1 MDIDPPT
8 GYEKTKKQQN
18 DKKTKIHPLAVVGIT
33 DHFTRVSMGGTPMPT
48 NAPAV
53 GLLFGHCH
61 QGQTSTVSIMD
72 SLDIEYSLSL
82 NDEAQISGNENNTQ
96 QEYTFGGLSKEQKDR
111 HKNSIVDKIK
121 LHQKVFPMR
130 KLVGW
135 YRVFS
140 SSDTKELGEPS
151 QTDLQIQTSFFSKL
165 IQRLSPDL
173 SSPLFLLMNL
183 SGAIDQTQQQKD
195 AIEEDLQEAELPIN
209 IFESVIDTENYD
221 SSTSSSPSVVFVN
234 VDFELDTFEP
244 ERIAVEKVLKSQPN
258 AATHTSGTNYTL
270 DNKQDK
276 NDMDDATDDEDEK
289 TNSKKEFTK
298 KRDKNTKKS
307 TNNKNNAQVPCK
319 LDNHLKSLK
328 SSVLSLNARVAILIN
343 FLTQIEQDAAS
354 QQLSPTH
361 LKLLREVDGLVR
373 KLPSS
378 SSFGNTSTSP
388 LSDTIATQNN
398 DALLLSYLATI
409 SKSVRTVDS
418 LAQKC
423 RVIEDAKAREKELR
437 RGF

>member
-1 MDIDPPT
+1 
-8 GYEKTKKQQN
+8 
-18 DKKTKIHPLAVVGIT
+18 
-33 DHFTRVSMGGTPMPT
+33 MGGTPMPT

-111 HKNSIVDKIK
+111 HKKSIVDKIK

-135 YRVFS
+135 YKVFS

-173 SSPLFLLMNL
+173 SSPFFLLMNL

-258 AATHTSGTNYTL
+258 AATHASGTNYTL
-270 DNKQDK
+270 DNKEDK

-307 TNNKNNAQVPCK
+307 TYNKNNTQVPCK

-328 SSVLSLNARVAILIN
+328 SSVLSLNARVTILIN
-343 FLTQIEQDAAS
+343 LLTQIEQDTAS

-378 SSFGNTSTSP
+378 SSSFGNTSTSP
-388 LSDTIATQNN
+388 LSNTIATQNN

>member
-1 MDIDPPT
+1 MMDIDPPT
-8 GYEKTKKQQN
+8 EYEKTKKQQN

-96 QEYTFGGLSKEQKDR
+96 QEYTFGGVSKEQKER
-111 HKNSIVDKIK
+111 HKKSIVDKIK

-195 AIEEDLQEAELPIN
+195 SIEEDLQEAELPIN
-209 IFESVIDTENYD
+209 IFESIIDTENYD

-258 AATHTSGTNYTL
+258 AATHTSGTTYTL

-276 NDMDDATDDEDEK
+276 NDMDDATDEEDEK

-307 TNNKNNAQVPCK
+307 ANKNNTQVPCK

-328 SSVLSLNARVAILIN
+328 SSVLSLNARVTILIN
-343 FLTQIEQDAAS
+343 FLTQIEQDVAS

-373 KLPSS
+373 RLPSS